1 MAESVEE
8 LAKIIKD
15 YARKHRKMTDRV
27 GDIEARLFG
36 QARTSNNNDKS

>member
-15 YARKHRKMTDRV
+15 YAKKHRKLGDRV
-27 GDIEARLFG
+27 SEVEVKVFG
-36 QARTSNNNDKS
+36 

>member
-15 YARKHRKMTDRV
+15 YAKKNRKMGDRV
-27 GDIEARLFG
+27 SDLESRLFG
-36 QARTSNNNDKS
+36 QARSTNDKS